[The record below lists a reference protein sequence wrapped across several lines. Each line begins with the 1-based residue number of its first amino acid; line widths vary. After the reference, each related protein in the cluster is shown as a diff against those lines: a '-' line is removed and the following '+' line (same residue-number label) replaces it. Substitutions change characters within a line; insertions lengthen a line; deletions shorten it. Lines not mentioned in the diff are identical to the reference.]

1 MKTFNLNR
9 PFDELSFDEILPI
22 IVEIA
27 DEVSIL
33 KIEEE
38 EDNIIY
44 HVHASRNIKNHKND
58 IEYELNFLSFK
69 WIVDFNDKTKDSLEN
84 QARKYRDE
92 VYDYIGYAEDLG
104 LINVNEPNYE

>member
-1 MKTFNLNR
+1 MKTFNLSK
-9 PFDELSFDEILPI
+9 PLDELSFDEILPI

-27 DEVSIL
+27 DEVSIS
-33 KIEEE
+33 KIDE
-38 EDNIIY
+38 EDKIIY
-44 HVHASRNIKNHKND
+44 HVYVSRDIKNFNDD
-58 IEYELNFLSFK
+58 IEHRLYYLSFK

-84 QARKYRDE
+84 QARRYRDK